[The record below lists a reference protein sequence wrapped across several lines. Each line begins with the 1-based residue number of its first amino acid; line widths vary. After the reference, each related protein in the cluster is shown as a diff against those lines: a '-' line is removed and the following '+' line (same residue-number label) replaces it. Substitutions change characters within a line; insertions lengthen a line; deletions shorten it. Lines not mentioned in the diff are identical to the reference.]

1 MKNCTVEDASIMAQ
15 ILQMVMNR
23 SADLVACLLLGVL
36 QKSGCIEERKG
47 NQFAVTDKYKRDYIT
62 VGMDGG
68 VFLNVPQYPQR
79 IRKTM
84 VNMVGEQVVN
94 RIRVVPSEDGSGKGA
109 ALCVAAAQRDAA
121 LKSKL

>member
-1 MKNCTVEDASIMAQ
+1 MMVQ
-15 ILQMVMNR
+15 ILQMVMDR
-23 SADLVACLLLGVL
+23 SADMVACLLLGVL
-36 QKSGCIEERKG
+36 QKCGFFEERKR
-47 NQFAVTDKYKRDYIT
+47 NEFVVTGKYQRDYIT
-62 VGMDGG
+62 VGTDGG

-84 VNMVGEQVVN
+84 VQMVGEDVVN
-94 RIRVVPSEDGSGKGA
+94 RIRIVSAEDGSGKGA